1 MTLLGNG
8 LSEAERHEE
17 ALSVQE
23 ARLSTLRRTG
33 ASEKYLLIAQGNLAC
48 TYDSLGRREEASRI
62 RQEVYSGNLK
72 LYGAEHRETLREA
85 SNFAATLLELKR
97 YQECRS
103 LMRKSI
109 PVARRVLGES
119 NGITLAMQL
128 HSAVALYSN
137 DDATP
142 DDFREAM
149 TTLEETGRT
158 ARRVL
163 GAAHPTTMDI
173 EHSLQDAR
181 GWLAAREAKATEA
194 ITPGDA

>member
-97 YQECRS
+97 YPECLS

-109 PVARRVLGES
+109 PVARRVLGS
-119 NGITLAMQL
+119 NNETTLKMRMIYAK
-128 HSAVALYSN
+128 ALYEDPGATL
-137 DDATP
+137 DDLH
-142 DDFREAM
+142 EAV
-149 TTLEETGRT
+149 TTLEEIERT

-163 GAAHPTTMDI
+163 GGAHPVVKSI
-173 EHSLQDAR
+173 EAVLRNAR
-181 GWLAAREAKATEA
+181 ARACE
-194 ITPGDA
+194 TPSSGSA